1 MIRLRNLNKLLI
13 AGVFAATVGA
23 PVAAATYPEKPIRVL
38 VPYAPGGA
46 TDILARMVGKQLSEH
61 LGQPVVIENKAGGN
75 TSIAATQVARADPD
89 GYTLL
94 FTNDATFVLN
104 PALFKSLNYDI
115 DKEFKPV
122 GTVCDLTLG
131 LVVSSSTAANSMK
144 ELAAYTQANADK
156 SAYGS
161 FGVGSQPHLMGEMYN
176 KLTNSKVTHV
186 PYKGSSPAVVD
197 VIGGQT
203 LFTFPAMATVQGH
216 LKAGKVKVLAL
227 SGEERS
233 PLMPDVPT
241 FTEAGYPEMNI
252 GGWYGF
258 LAPAATPDAVIEKLN
273 KSLAEVLDKPD
284 FRKDLIAQGT
294 VPLKLTPEQF
304 KQRMAA
310 EVERTKKIAE
320 MANIS
325 VE

>member
-1 MIRLRNLNKLLI
+1 MNQVHRLNKALI
-13 AGVFAATVGA
+13 AGIVTAALCGPA
-23 PVAAATYPEKPIRVL
+23 MAANYPDKPIRVL

-46 TDILARMVGKQLSEH
+46 TDILARMVGKQLSEN

-75 TSIAATQVARADPD
+75 TSIAATQVARADAD

-131 LVVSSSTAANSMK
+131 LVVSSTTAANSMK
-144 ELAAYTQANADK
+144 ELAAYTQANLDK

-176 KLTNSKVTHV
+176 KLTGSKVTHV

-227 SGEERS
+227 SGEARS
-233 PLMPDVPT
+233 PLLPDVPT

-258 LAPAATPDAVIEKLN
+258 LAPAGTPDTVIDKLN
-273 KSLAEVLDKPD
+273 KSLAQVLDKPD

-294 VPLKLTPEQF
+294 IPLKLTPEQF
-304 KQRMAA
+304 KQRMAT
-310 EVERTKKIAE
+310 EVERTKKIAA

-325 VE
+325 ID